1 MADFLL
7 EIGLEEMPAHL
18 VTPAEEQL
26 VERMQTFLAEQRLS
40 HGAIKAYST
49 PRRLAVL
56 VEALAPK
63 ATDKDEEIK
72 GPAKKAAFDDTG
84 AYSRAAQGFARGQGL
99 STEDIYF
106 KTFKGQEYVY
116 VKKFEAGQPAAKV
129 LEGVKDV
136 VAAMTFPTTMRWG
149 RHNFEYIRP
158 IRWLVALLDD
168 AVVPFSLVDVATD
181 RLSRGH
187 RFLGH
192 AVSLKQA
199 SDYPAQLEAEF
210 VQVDAKARKAAI
222 WQQIEDLAKA
232 HQWHLV
238 PDADLLEEV
247 NNLVEYPTAF
257 AGDFDPKYLAL
268 PDEVLITSM
277 REHQR
282 FFHVVDEKGQ
292 LLPHFISVRNGNAD
306 YLDNVIAGNEKVL
319 VARLED
325 AAFFYQ
331 EDQKHSIDDYNA
343 KLEHV
348 SFHAKLGSVAS
359 HTRRTQ
365 VLAALIAD
373 RVKLDT
379 EAQAQ
384 LARAAAIYK
393 FDLMTGMVGEF
404 DELQGVM
411 GEKYARLFGEEP
423 AVATAIREHYMPT
436 SADGDLPASTLGK
449 ILALADKLET
459 LLAFF
464 AGGMQPS
471 GSNDPYALRRAAS
484 GVVNIL
490 VANEWT
496 FSLEDLLNDFVVKLV
511 RQADHFGL
519 PSEVTAE
526 LTGQVADVLDFLT
539 DRVVKALQKMAVR
552 RDVIAAVTE
561 NDFTNPAEMVLAAK
575 VLLAHKTQ
583 PDFRTGVEAL
593 TRIMRLTQKNPSE
606 GQVDPSLF
614 ENPAEGALYEAVLP
628 LATITDLEPLLTA
641 LLGLH
646 SLIADYFDQT
656 MVMVEDEAVKANRLA
671 TLAMVSQQAARIAN
685 FVKLDVKSNG

>member
-26 VERMQTFLAEQRLS
+26 VDRMQTFLTDQRLP

-49 PRRLAVL
+49 PRRLAIL
-56 VEALAPK
+56 VQDLAER
-63 ATDKDEEIK
+63 AKDNEEEVK
-72 GPAKKAAFDDTG
+72 GPAKKAAFDETG

-99 STEDIYF
+99 TTDDIYF
-106 KTFKGQEYVY
+106 KEFKGQEYVY
-116 VKKFEAGQPAAKV
+116 VKKFEAGQPAAEV
-129 LEGVKDV
+129 LKGVKDV

-149 RHNFEYIRP
+149 RHDFEYIRP

-168 AVVPFSLVDVATD
+168 QVVPFSLVGVTTD
-181 RLSRGH
+181 RTSRGH

-192 AVSLKQA
+192 AVNLKQA
-199 SDYPAQLEAEF
+199 ADYQEQLAASF
-210 VQVDAKARKAAI
+210 VQVDAKARKDAI
-222 WQQIEDLAKA
+222 WQQIEHLAQEQ
-232 HQWHLV
+232 HWQVV

-257 AGDFDPKYLAL
+257 AGDFDPKYLLL

-282 FFHVVDEKGQ
+282 FFHVVDDQGQ

-306 YLDNVIAGNEKVL
+306 FIDNVIAGNEKVL

-331 EDQKHSIDDYNA
+331 EDQKHTIDEYNA
-343 KLEHV
+343 KLEQV
-348 SFHAKLGSVAS
+348 SFHAKLGSLAS

-373 RVKLDT
+373 RLQLDQA
-379 EAQAQ
+379 ERAQ
-384 LARAAAIYK
+384 LARAATIYK

-411 GEKYARLFGEEP
+411 GEKYARLFGEDP
-423 AVATAIREHYMPT
+423 AVAVAIREHYMPT
-436 SADGDLPASTLGK
+436 SADGKLPASMLGK
-449 ILALADKLET
+449 VLALADKLET
-459 LLAFF
+459 VLSFF

-490 VANEWT
+490 VANDWT
-496 FSLEDLLNDFVVKLV
+496 FSLEQLLNDFIVKIV
-511 RQADHFGL
+511 RQDDRFGL
-519 PSEVTAE
+519 PNEVAAE

-539 DRVVKALQKMAVR
+539 DRVVKALHKKGVR

-561 NDFTNPAEMVLAAK
+561 NGFTNPAQMTISAEVI
-575 VLLAHKTQ
+575 LAHQTEA
-583 PDFRTGVEAL
+583 DFRIGVEAL
-593 TRIMRLTQKNPSE
+593 TRIMRLTQKNPES
-606 GQVDPSLF
+606 GQVQPNLF
-614 ENPAEGALYEAVLP
+614 ENEAEQALYDAVLP
-628 LATITDLEPLLTA
+628 LTKETDLNQLLTD

-646 SLIADYFDQT
+646 TVIGAYFDQT
-656 MVMVEDEAVKANRLA
+656 MVMVDDEQLKANRLA
-671 TLAMVSQQAARIAN
+671 TLALVSQQAARIAN
-685 FVKLDVKSNG
+685 FVQLDVKSNS